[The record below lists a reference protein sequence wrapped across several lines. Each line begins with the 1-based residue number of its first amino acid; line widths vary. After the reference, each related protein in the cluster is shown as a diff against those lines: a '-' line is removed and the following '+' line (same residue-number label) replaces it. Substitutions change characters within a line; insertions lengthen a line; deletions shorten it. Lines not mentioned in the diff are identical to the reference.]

1 MEGEPDRGGGMIDS
15 DVQSACDEYEVRI
28 VPANVVPQI
37 GETRAP
43 ETLRLIKNKHGR
55 DHMRF
60 VVGTLAETAN
70 NRALLD
76 ETIYWS
82 VSDMARAFRKN
93 FPKVMDHDLDA
104 WFSFWD
110 RMPLGQLQ
118 YWALDL
124 EGITSKRRA
133 LDGMIYERAIRQF
146 GPMAA
151 QPDLLDDRRRA

>member
-1 MEGEPDRGGGMIDS
+1 MDQLIDP
-15 DVQSACDEYEVRI
+15 DVQAACDEYEVRI
-28 VPANVVPQI
+28 IPANVIPRI

-70 NRALLD
+70 NKALLD
-76 ETIYWS
+76 ETMFWS
-82 VSDMARAFRKN
+82 VSDMVRAFRKN
-93 FPKVMDHDLDA
+93 FPKVMDNDLDA
-104 WFSFWD
+104 WFSFFD
-110 RMPLGQLQ
+110 RTPLGQLQ
-118 YWALDL
+118 YWCLDL

-133 LDGMIYERAIRQF
+133 LDGMLWERAVRQF

-151 QPDLLDDRRRA
+151 QPDLLDDRRRMA